1 MAKAIPNSILLE
13 EKFKENPFLD
23 KFYHE
28 MARVGAD
35 KYNKYAFPVQMEFLK
50 HRIEREAQN
59 VQSENKIAII
69 DRCLLEDKLIFAE
82 NQRRNNLIT
91 EDEYLK
97 YERYFDEH
105 TQGLTHLDVL
115 IYLSADVSVLAERI
129 KNRNRKMEQSIDLSY
144 LF

>member
-1 MAKAIPNSILLE
+1 
-13 EKFKENPFLD
+13 
-23 KFYHE
+23 
-28 MARVGAD
+28 
-35 KYNKYAFPVQMEFLK
+35 
-50 HRIEREAQN
+50 
-59 VQSENKIAII
+59 
-69 DRCLLEDKLIFAE
+69 LEDKLIFAE

-129 KNRNRKMEQSIDLSY
+129 RHRNRKMEKSIDIAYLS
-144 LF
+144 